1 MRFDPKT
8 RRALSLV
15 SGLGFSIAFCLGL
28 SILAGVW
35 IDNRLHTRP
44 VFLLVGILVGFFA
57 AGSILYGLVKP
68 RREDRQPTCPGNG
81 NEGHQG

>member
-1 MRFDPKT
+1 MRLDPKT

-28 SILAGVW
+28 SMLAGVW
-35 IDNRLHTRP
+35 MDNRLHTRP

-57 AGSILYGLVKP
+57 VASILYGLVKP
-68 RREDRQPTCPGNG
+68 TREDRQSTCPSDE
-81 NEGHQG
+81 NEGH